1 MVYQRICKIGTKN
14 KSTTTQTH
22 TQKHNATLLVA
33 KIKVS
38 MVKILFWEYTDND
51 FYFRLVKCFK

>member
-1 MVYQRICKIGTKN
+1 MQNRN
-14 KSTTTQTH
+14 KKQIHNYTETYM
-22 TQKHNATLLVA
+22 QKHNATLLVA

-38 MVKILFWEYTDND
+38 MVKILFWECTDND